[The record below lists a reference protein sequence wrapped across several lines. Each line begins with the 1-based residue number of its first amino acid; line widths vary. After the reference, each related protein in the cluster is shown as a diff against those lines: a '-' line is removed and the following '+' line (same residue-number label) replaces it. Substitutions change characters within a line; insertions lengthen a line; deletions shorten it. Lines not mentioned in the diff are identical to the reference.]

1 MSSNIRLTVAL
12 REGVV
17 SGLVQNRRALKG
29 GATLA
34 LIAILAALTALLLI
48 ILIALAFICRH
59 KKVRILSIHLETKNA
74 TIEGSKCSQNNF
86 SLFDTQLL
94 TVTEILLKVQRAMIK
109 IVAAMK
115 LTILSKFMTMYLF
128 YTTQF

>member
-59 KKVRILSIHLETKNA
+59 KKVRILTKRGRQKHL
-74 TIEGSKCSQNNF
+74 
-86 SLFDTQLL
+86 
-94 TVTEILLKVQRAMIK
+94 RIK
-109 IVAAMK
+109 RPNYV
-115 LTILSKFMTMYLF
+115 Y
-128 YTTQF
+128 

>member
-59 KKVRILSIHLETKNA
+59 KKV
-74 TIEGSKCSQNNF
+74 
-86 SLFDTQLL
+86 
-94 TVTEILLKVQRAMIK
+94 
-109 IVAAMK
+109 
-115 LTILSKFMTMYLF
+115 TILATKRGRQKHLRIKRPNYV
-128 YTTQF
+128 Y

>member
-1 MSSNIRLTVAL
+1 MDHLCHIKMENDYIIQATDSGIPQMTSTVRLTVAI

-59 KKVRILSIHLETKNA
+59 KKVII
-74 TIEGSKCSQNNF
+74 
-86 SLFDTQLL
+86 
-94 TVTEILLKVQRAMIK
+94 
-109 IVAAMK
+109 
-115 LTILSKFMTMYLF
+115 Y
-128 YTTQF
+128 

>member
-59 KKVRILSIHLETKNA
+59 KKVKIISQEKMKHFERHYRI
-74 TIEGSKCSQNNF
+74 
-86 SLFDTQLL
+86 
-94 TVTEILLKVQRAMIK
+94 
-109 IVAAMK
+109 
-115 LTILSKFMTMYLF
+115 
-128 YTTQF
+128 

>member
-59 KKVRILSIHLETKNA
+59 KKVRNRLIFENVKFLDQMVMKIHK
-74 TIEGSKCSQNNF
+74 IIF
-86 SLFDTQLL
+86 SPFDTQLL
-94 TVTEILLKVQRAMIK
+94 TVMEILLKVQKAMIK
-109 IVAAMK
+109 IVAATK

-128 YTTQF
+128 YTIQF